1 MDCIDIIEM
10 LENLQ
15 NDINNIIIKTSTK
28 QLNKNEQ
35 VSIETID
42 SIKKQANDKINA
54 YIDYLLNKWTQ
65 NTPQQAKPPF
75 LVSGI

>member
-28 QLNKNEQ
+28 QLNKNKQ
-35 VSIETID
+35 VSIETVD
-42 SIKKQANDKINA
+42 DIKKQVNDKINA
-54 YIDYLLNKWTQ
+54 YIDYLLNK
-65 NTPQQAKPPF
+65 
-75 LVSGI
+75 

>member
-28 QLNKNEQ
+28 QLNKNKQ

-42 SIKKQANDKINA
+42 SIKKQVTDKINA
-54 YIDYLLNKWTQ
+54 YIDYLLNK
-65 NTPQQAKPPF
+65 
-75 LVSGI
+75 

>member
-10 LENLQ
+10 FENLQ

-28 QLNKNEQ
+28 QLNKNKQ

-42 SIKKQANDKINA
+42 SIKKQVNDKINA
-54 YIDYLLNKWTQ
+54 YIDYLLNK
-65 NTPQQAKPPF
+65 
-75 LVSGI
+75 

>member
-1 MDCIDIIEM
+1 MDCMEIIEM

-28 QLNKNEQ
+28 QLNKNKQ

-42 SIKKQANDKINA
+42 NIKKQVNDKINA
-54 YIDYLLNKWTQ
+54 YIDYLLNK
-65 NTPQQAKPPF
+65 
-75 LVSGI
+75 

>member
-28 QLNKNEQ
+28 QLNKNKQ
-35 VSIETID
+35 VSIDTID
-42 SIKKQANDKINA
+42 SIKKQVNDKINA
-54 YIDYLLNKWTQ
+54 YIDYLLNK
-65 NTPQQAKPPF
+65 
-75 LVSGI
+75 

>member
-1 MDCIDIIEM
+1 MDCMEIIEM

-28 QLNKNEQ
+28 QLNKNKQ

-42 SIKKQANDKINA
+42 GIKKQVNDKINA
-54 YIDYLLNKWTQ
+54 YIDYLLNK
-65 NTPQQAKPPF
+65 
-75 LVSGI
+75 

>member
-28 QLNKNEQ
+28 QLNKSKQ
-35 VSIETID
+35 VSIEAID
-42 SIKKQANDKINA
+42 SIKKQVNDKINA
-54 YIDYLLNKWTQ
+54 YIDYLLNK
-65 NTPQQAKPPF
+65 
-75 LVSGI
+75 

>member
-28 QLNKNEQ
+28 QLNKNKQ
-35 VSIETID
+35 VSIETVD
-42 SIKKQANDKINA
+42 DIKKQVNDKINS
-54 YIDYLLNKWTQ
+54 YIDYLLNK
-65 NTPQQAKPPF
+65 
-75 LVSGI
+75 

>member
-15 NDINNIIIKTSTK
+15 NDINNIIIKTSAK
-28 QLNKNEQ
+28 QLNKNKQ

-42 SIKKQANDKINA
+42 SVKKQVNDKINA
-54 YIDYLLNKWTQ
+54 YIDYLLNK
-65 NTPQQAKPPF
+65 
-75 LVSGI
+75 